1 MQLKGALT
9 LVVLFKRWLRRGVL
23 LSLVMVVLGG
33 GPAVGAAAKTV
44 TKVPARAAYVMDAQ
58 SGQVL
63 YSQNADK
70 RYPIASLSKLLTV
83 YLTVKAINDGKINWN
98 DKVPISQDLLK
109 LSHSYAYSS
118 LRMKKGET
126 FTVRQLVVAAMVAS
140 SNSAATALGEYVAG
154 SNAKFIQLMNQQ
166 STSWGIEANFIS
178 SSGLDNTDLKDYNL
192 VLADTG
198 KKAENLVS
206 AKAITIVAQHLL
218 QADPAI
224 VQIASK
230 KEASVN
236 GTKIYNENTCLKGQ
250 SHYDKATNIDGLKT
264 GYTENAKLC
273 FTATY
278 TVNGQRMIATILGG
292 DTTFSAMNKL
302 IKQLKKAYQ
311 LETTSLA
318 DRRISLAN
326 GLATTVTAEPT
337 NTQAGV
343 WYQNK
348 VGSLSTTVKTKLTPT
363 QLSSGTVNA
372 GDPVAQ
378 ATVTDSQTGS
388 KQEVTYHSQQSVT
401 LFAERVVF
409 TNHQQT
415 DQLIQA
421 LVTPMQTAFK

>member
-1 MQLKGALT
+1 M
-9 LVVLFKRWLRRGVL
+9 VLFKRWLRRGVL
-23 LSLVMVVLGG
+23 LSLLAVLLGG
-33 GPAVGAAAKTV
+33 GPATSAAAKTV
-44 TKVPARAAYVMDAQ
+44 TKVQARAAYVMDAQ

-63 YSQNADK
+63 YQQNADK

-98 DKVPISQDLLK
+98 DQVPISQDLLK

-126 FTVRQLVVAAMVAS
+126 FTVKQLVAAAMIAS

-166 STSWGIEANFIS
+166 SEDWGIEANFIS

-192 VLADTG
+192 VLPDTG

-206 AKAITIVAQHLL
+206 AKAITTVAQHLI
-218 QADPAI
+218 QADPGI
-224 VQIASK
+224 VQISSQ
-230 KEASVN
+230 KEASIN
-236 GTKIYNENTCLKGQ
+236 GTEIYNENTCLKGQ

-302 IKQLKKAYQ
+302 IKQLKKSYQ
-311 LETTSLA
+311 LETTALT

-337 NTQAGV
+337 NSQAGV

-348 VGSLSTTVKTKLTPT
+348 TAGLTTKVETKLTPA
-363 QLSSGTVNA
+363 QMSSGTVNA

-378 ATVTDSQTGS
+378 ATVTDTQTGS
-388 KQEVTYHSQQSVT
+388 KQEVTYHSQQSAT
-401 LFAERVVF
+401 LFADRVVF
-409 TNHQQT
+409 TSQSQV
-415 DQLIQA
+415 DQLLQA
-421 LVTPMQTAFK
+421 LVKPLDSAFE

>member
-1 MQLKGALT
+1 
-9 LVVLFKRWLRRGVL
+9 VVLFKRWLRRGVL
-23 LSLVMVVLGG
+23 LSLLAVLLGG
-33 GPAVGAAAKTV
+33 GPATSAAAKTV
-44 TKVPARAAYVMDAQ
+44 TKVQARAAYVMDAQ

-63 YSQNADK
+63 YQQNADK

-98 DKVPISQDLLK
+98 DQVPISQDLLK

-126 FTVRQLVVAAMVAS
+126 FTVKQLVAAAMIAS

-166 STSWGIEANFIS
+166 SEDWGIEANFIS

-192 VLADTG
+192 VLPDTG

-206 AKAITIVAQHLL
+206 AKAITTVAHHLI
-218 QADPAI
+218 QADPGI
-224 VQIASK
+224 VQISSQ
-230 KEASVN
+230 KEASIN
-236 GTKIYNENTCLKGQ
+236 GTEIYNENTCLKGQ

-302 IKQLKKAYQ
+302 IKQLKKSYQ
-311 LETTSLA
+311 LETTALT

-337 NTQAGV
+337 NSQAGV

-348 VGSLSTTVKTKLTPT
+348 TAGLTTKVETKLTPA
-363 QLSSGTVNA
+363 QMSSGTVNA

-378 ATVTDSQTGS
+378 ATVTDTQTGS
-388 KQEVTYHSQQSVT
+388 KQEVTYHSQQSAT
-401 LFAERVVF
+401 LFADRVVF
-409 TNHQQT
+409 TSQSQV
-415 DQLIQA
+415 DQLLQA
-421 LVTPMQTAFK
+421 LVKPLDSAFE

>member
-1 MQLKGALT
+1 
-9 LVVLFKRWLRRGVL
+9 VVLFKRWLRRGVL
-23 LSLVMVVLGG
+23 LSLLAVLLGG
-33 GPAVGAAAKTV
+33 GPATSAAAKTV
-44 TKVPARAAYVMDAQ
+44 TKVQARAAYVMDAQ

-63 YSQNADK
+63 YQQNADN

-98 DKVPISQDLLK
+98 DQVPISQDLLK

-126 FTVRQLVVAAMVAS
+126 FTVKQLVAAAMIAS

-166 STSWGIEANFIS
+166 SEDWGIEANFVS

-192 VLADTG
+192 VLPDTG

-206 AKAITIVAQHLL
+206 AKAITTVAHHLI
-218 QADPAI
+218 QADPGI
-224 VQIASK
+224 VQISSQ
-230 KEASVN
+230 KEASIN
-236 GTKIYNENTCLKGQ
+236 GTEIYNENTCLKGQ

-302 IKQLKKAYQ
+302 IKQLKKSYQ
-311 LETTSLA
+311 LETTALT

-337 NTQAGV
+337 NSQAGV

-348 VGSLSTTVKTKLTPT
+348 TAGLTTKVETKLTPA
-363 QLSSGTVNA
+363 QMSSGTVNA

-378 ATVTDSQTGS
+378 ATVTDTQTGS
-388 KQEVTYHSQQSVT
+388 KQEVTYHSQQSAT
-401 LFAERVVF
+401 LFADRVVF
-409 TNHQQT
+409 TSQSQV
-415 DQLIQA
+415 DQLLQA
-421 LVTPMQTAFK
+421 LVKPLDSAFE

>member
-1 MQLKGALT
+1 M
-9 LVVLFKRWLRRGVL
+9 VLFKRWLRRGVL
-23 LSLVMVVLGG
+23 LSLLAVLLGG
-33 GPAVGAAAKTV
+33 GPATSAAAKTV
-44 TKVPARAAYVMDAQ
+44 TKVQARAAYVMDAQ

-63 YSQNADK
+63 YQQNADK

-98 DKVPISQDLLK
+98 DQVPISQDLLK

-126 FTVRQLVVAAMVAS
+126 FTVKQLVAAAMIAS

-166 STSWGIEANFIS
+166 SEDWGIEANFIS

-192 VLADTG
+192 VLPDTG

-206 AKAITIVAQHLL
+206 AKAITTVAQHLI
-218 QADPAI
+218 QADPGI
-224 VQIASK
+224 VQISSQ
-230 KEASVN
+230 KEASIN
-236 GTKIYNENTCLKGQ
+236 GTEIYNENTCLKGQ

-302 IKQLKKAYQ
+302 IKQLKKSYQ
-311 LETTSLA
+311 LETTALT

-337 NTQAGV
+337 NSQAGV

-348 VGSLSTTVKTKLTPT
+348 TAGLTTKVETKLTPA
-363 QLSSGTVNA
+363 QMSSGTVNA

-378 ATVTDSQTGS
+378 ATVIDTQTGS
-388 KQEVTYHSQQSVT
+388 KQEVTYHSQQSAT
-401 LFAERVVF
+401 LFADRVVF
-409 TNHQQT
+409 TSQSQV
-415 DQLIQA
+415 DQLLQA
-421 LVTPMQTAFK
+421 LVKPLDSAFE

>member
-1 MQLKGALT
+1 
-9 LVVLFKRWLRRGVL
+9 VVLFKRWLRRGVL
-23 LSLVMVVLGG
+23 LSLLAVLLGG
-33 GPAVGAAAKTV
+33 GPATSAAAKTV
-44 TKVPARAAYVMDAQ
+44 TKVQARAAYVMDAQ

-63 YSQNADK
+63 YQQNADK

-98 DKVPISQDLLK
+98 DQVPISQDLLK

-126 FTVRQLVVAAMVAS
+126 FTVKQLVAAAMIAS

-166 STSWGIEANFIS
+166 SEDWGIEANFIS

-192 VLADTG
+192 VLPDTG

-206 AKAITIVAQHLL
+206 AKAITTVAQHLI
-218 QADPAI
+218 QADPGI
-224 VQIASK
+224 VQISSQ
-230 KEASVN
+230 KEASIN
-236 GTKIYNENTCLKGQ
+236 GTEIYNENTCLKGQ

-302 IKQLKKAYQ
+302 IKQLKKSYQ
-311 LETTSLA
+311 LETTALT

-337 NTQAGV
+337 NSQAGV

-348 VGSLSTTVKTKLTPT
+348 TAGLTTKVETKLTPA
-363 QLSSGTVNA
+363 QMSSGTVNA

-378 ATVTDSQTGS
+378 ATVTDTQTGS
-388 KQEVTYHSQQSVT
+388 KQEVTYHSQQSAT
-401 LFAERVVF
+401 LFADRVVF
-409 TNHQQT
+409 TSQSQV
-415 DQLIQA
+415 DQLLQA
-421 LVTPMQTAFK
+421 LVKPLDSAFE